1 GCYLFEERYELF
13 IACCK
18 VTCATAYTKS
28 YQLKAKYMSDMS
40 DFNKISESLRIPLYN
55 QKLIELSG
63 YEYRETEGKTLQFL
77 CYSIAEPLR

>member
-1 GCYLFEERYELF
+1 MSGFVHKLL
-13 IACCK
+13 AN
-18 VTCATAYTKS
+18 S

-63 YEYRETEGKTLQFL
+63 HDRRETEGKTLQFL